1 MGMTYW
7 KCRLVLLVSA
17 TATILGSAA
26 TYSQTATPPASAAS
40 PPPIASTA
48 PVSAP
53 APVATAASSTI
64 LRKKALEFGFRPRVV
79 KGAAMFCKDDPIEG
93 STFKNTRC
101 IAADQIADYLAKL
114 QAVRDTMAKNG
125 CSSNGLCGNVG
136 GAPDRSRMGMSS
148 SR

>member
-1 MGMTYW
+1 
-7 KCRLVLLVSA
+7 
-17 TATILGSAA
+17 
-26 TYSQTATPPASAAS
+26 
-40 PPPIASTA
+40 
-48 PVSAP
+48 
-53 APVATAASSTI
+53 
-64 LRKKALEFGFRPRVV
+64 
-79 KGAAMFCKDDPIEG
+79 MFCKDDPIEG